1 MAAAVLAVL
10 RLVLP
15 PVLLLAVALAAA
27 DARME
32 LVPFPEVAVLAVVAE
47 VTEVATLAIVEAA
60 GAVLAMA
67 AAEVEAAAAAVEVE
81 VEAEA
86 EAEAVTVS
94 ASGILT
100 VVLAAV
106 RQV

>member
-1 MAAAVLAVL
+1 MAAAVLVVL

-15 PVLLLAVALAAA
+15 PALLQAVVLAAA

-32 LVPFPEVAVLAVVAE
+32 LVPFPEAAVLAAVAE
-47 VTEVATLAIVEAA
+47 VTEAAAPAVAEAA

-67 AAEVEAAAAAVEVE
+67 AAEVEAAAVEVE
-81 VEAEA
+81 V
-86 EAEAVTVS
+86 EAVTVS